1 MALCIG
7 NFTPDPVFASFMK
20 LSHPQPYLVIQ
31 NKRYTSDPIGRRLLL
46 TRKSSISIILFP
58 PIENPA
64 QSVIPSTQGTA
75 RRISRTP
82 LIRTDF
88 FKEIP
93 HISLANWIIFWNTA
107 MIVENAANDMN
118 RKNRAPQILP
128 PAISRNTFG
137 SVTNTSHGPCPGF
150 TSNAKQDGNMIRPA
164 TSATTVSRTVML
176 IASPVNLLS
185 FPI

>member
-1 MALCIG
+1 MALCVG
-7 NFTPDPVFASFMK
+7 NFTPDPVLASLMK
-20 LSHPQPYLVIQ
+20 LSHPQPYLVTQ

-118 RKNRAPQILP
+118 RKNRAPQILQ

-137 SVTNTSHGPCPGF
+137 SVTNTSPGP
-150 TSNAKQDGNMIRPA
+150 
-164 TSATTVSRTVML
+164 
-176 IASPVNLLS
+176 
-185 FPI
+185 

>member
-1 MALCIG
+1 MALCVG

-31 NKRYTSDPIGRRLLL
+31 NKRYTSDQSAEGYCLQG
-46 TRKSSISIILFP
+46 
-58 PIENPA
+58 NPRIHNTL
-64 QSVIPSTQGTA
+64 STYRESCPVCHPSTHGTA

-137 SVTNTSHGPCPGF
+137 SVTNTSPGP
-150 TSNAKQDGNMIRPA
+150 
-164 TSATTVSRTVML
+164 
-176 IASPVNLLS
+176 
-185 FPI
+185 